1 MPRFT
6 ILVII
11 TTFLCC
17 QSILAQTPQPTPPTA
32 TPAID
37 STALRDPKASV
48 SLPTPDILQSL
59 KIPFQLSR
67 GYSQVKLRGPYSGR
81 RLFSISATAGYS
93 AQERAERILN
103 RLKHVASIRG
113 EQPVLLTVLRYENN
127 LLTILAGKDQV
138 LATVGPYDL
147 DITEPD
153 SLPDDV
159 LRQMELQVA
168 EIWRKQLQS
177 ELSFAAYK
185 KTPQYLFG
193 IALPVFLL
201 SLFLVYR
208 LQRYLRDLKVRT
220 IGVSSIWGLE
230 IIMWG
235 GFLVLSLWLFPLTQA
250 WAWALY
256 DSFIAP
262 FIQVWLVILATV
274 LLTNLLEAAV
284 SRYLQKLRSEAE
296 LRPRRIQRIET
307 FCSVACR
314 TIRGTMMLLAFF
326 MALSLLPF
334 DFLPL
339 VTGAGVAGVIAGLAG
354 QDLLKDVIAGVGIL
368 LEDRFG
374 VGDWIEWD
382 KHSGS
387 VETINL
393 HYTQIRTIQGG
404 LVYIPNSSLRV
415 VSNLSNEWAQID
427 FRVEIAYGS
436 DLNQAIVALE
446 DEAKTLAEELS
457 DQILAQPE
465 SKGVQELGTHG
476 VTLRL
481 YLKTK
486 PLLQWDIERELKRRV
501 KLRFDQEGIEIPFP
515 QTAVWMRE

>member
-1 MPRFT
+1 
-6 ILVII
+6 
-11 TTFLCC
+11 
-17 QSILAQTPQPTPPTA
+17 
-32 TPAID
+32 
-37 STALRDPKASV
+37 
-48 SLPTPDILQSL
+48 
-59 KIPFQLSR
+59 
-67 GYSQVKLRGPYSGR
+67 
-81 RLFSISATAGYS
+81 
-93 AQERAERILN
+93 
-103 RLKHVASIRG
+103 
-113 EQPVLLTVLRYENN
+113 
-127 LLTILAGKDQV
+127 
-138 LATVGPYDL
+138 
-147 DITEPD
+147 
-153 SLPDDV
+153 
-159 LRQMELQVA
+159 
-168 EIWRKQLQS
+168 
-177 ELSFAAYK
+177 
-185 KTPQYLFG
+185 
-193 IALPVFLL
+193 
-201 SLFLVYR
+201 
-208 LQRYLRDLKVRT
+208 
-220 IGVSSIWGLE
+220 
-230 IIMWG
+230 
-235 GFLVLSLWLFPLTQA
+235 
-250 WAWALY
+250 
-256 DSFIAP
+256 
-262 FIQVWLVILATV
+262 
-274 LLTNLLEAAV
+274 
-284 SRYLQKLRSEAE
+284 
-296 LRPRRIQRIET
+296 
-307 FCSVACR
+307 
-314 TIRGTMMLLAFF
+314 MLLAFF